1 MSELMET
8 TVEADAVKNPRVLI
22 IEDDPGH
29 QRLLEICVHSAGCQ
43 TDCCFDGKT
52 GFAKSQSAHYDLIL
66 VDINIPELDGFMVAT
81 LLRERG
87 DKTPLVAISALEL
100 QGIRRKAMAVGF
112 NDFLQKPIEQET
124 IGKTIRQYIFSHS
137 QPAAG

>member
-8 TVEADAVKNPRVLI
+8 IVDTDTAKNPRVLI

-29 QRLLEICVHSAGCQ
+29 QRLLEICVHIAGCQ

-52 GFAKSQSAHYDLIL
+52 GFAKSQSAHYDMIL

-100 QGIRRKAMAVGF
+100 QGIRRKALAVGF
-112 NDFLQKPIEQET
+112 NEFLQKPIEQEVLE
-124 IGKTIRQYIFSHS
+124 KVMQKYIFLQS
-137 QPAAG
+137 AAK